1 MNAIIFALIGAAF
14 LFAAS
19 PAKTQTITTEETV
32 TRTVTVTVPATPEG
46 ASQCRI
52 IGRVVGLDPHGDNFL
67 SVRLRANGPAGPA
80 GEVDQLFT
88 NNRVCVVGSS
98 GRWLNV
104 RYERNGRMFSGW
116 VYDRYI
122 AED

>member
-1 MNAIIFALIGAAF
+1 MLAPVRARVGRAGELNKPATASLHYGRRGASIDEVGGCAMNAIIFALIGAAF

-52 IGRVVGLDPHGDNFL
+52 IGRV
-67 SVRLRANGPAGPA
+67 
-80 GEVDQLFT
+80 
-88 NNRVCVVGSS
+88 
-98 GRWLNV
+98 RWT
-104 RYERNGRMFSGW
+104 
-116 VYDRYI
+116 
-122 AED
+122 